1 MHGYTPHNPTHMSR
15 VFYEE
20 KNGGVTLNPALKA
33 KHEELTKLSIRGA
46 TLLNETKTAGLTGE
60 INEELERVGERV
72 AALRAEIDSE
82 TKLEKALDDQANL
95 ERYLKDPVH
104 VIPHGINQ
112 DSDSR
117 KGLLK
122 AGWEIKA
129 GTIYAPTT
137 LTGTSWIRTDGRQEK
152 VGLTA
157 LYPEEVLFG
166 DLPTDDDE
174 AASFFKKTRAIFGD
188 EYKRVYTKFMRTAVK
203 HRSESMAFA
212 MLTGTEQ
219 KALSEGSDSAGGYLV
234 PPDIQAEVLVRLP
247 QAAVMR
253 QYARVQPTSRDI
265 LRWPAVA
272 PNTTSGSIY
281 SSGFVGDWAGETPAF
296 TDTDPSF
303 QLFDIPIRK
312 VRCVT
317 KLSNDFVADSSV
329 NILAFMATNGAENM
343 GLVEDKG
350 FIAGIGNPLQ
360 PIGLINSGITT
371 GDVEGSTADTISN
384 TISNQGSAP
393 KIGAN
398 VVYKLP
404 SQYVSRARWLM
415 RRSIIGKIRA
425 LTDAQARPLWP
436 PYMGSGFAD
445 APDTLFNAPVSFSD
459 WMPDDGQD
467 TQPVAMYGDFSQ
479 YIIGQR
485 AQITSVVLRERFA
498 DTDQVG
504 IVLFE
509 RVGGAL
515 WNVDSFRAAIC

>member
-1 MHGYTPHNPTHMSR
+1 MNA
-15 VFYEE
+15 
-20 KNGGVTLNPALKA
+20 ALKA
-33 KHEELTKLSIRGA
+33 KTEELTKLHIRGT
-46 TLLNETKTAGLTGE
+46 TLINETKTTGLTAE
-60 INEELERVGERV
+60 VSAELDRISEKVDT
-72 AALRAEIDSE
+72 LRGEIDSE
-82 TKLEKALDDQANL
+82 TKLEAKLADMQNLD
-95 ERYLKDPVH
+95 RYLNEPVH
-104 VIPHGINQ
+104 KIPHGINQ
-112 DSDSR
+112 DDDSR
-117 KGLLK
+117 KSLLK

-137 LTGTSWIRTDGRQEK
+137 LTGSSWTRLDGRQEK
-152 VGLTA
+152 VGTTA
-157 LYPEEVLFG
+157 MYPEEVLFG
-166 DLPTDDDE
+166 DIPTDDE
-174 AASFFKKTRAIFGD
+174 EVATFFKKTRAIFSD
-188 EYKRVYTKFMRTAVK
+188 EYKRVYTKFLRTSVK

-212 MLTGTEQ
+212 MLTGAEQ

-253 QYARVQPTSRDI
+253 QFARVQPTSRDT

-272 PNTTSGSIY
+272 ANTTSGSIY

-296 TDTDPSF
+296 TDTDPGF

-312 VRCVT
+312 VRVVT

-360 PIGLINSGITT
+360 PIGLINSGITN

-384 TISNQGSAP
+384 TTANQGSAP
-393 KIGAN
+393 KIGSN

-467 TQPVAMYGDFSQ
+467 TQPVAMYGDFSN

-509 RVGGAL
+509 RVGGAV
-515 WNVDSFRAAIC
+515 WNVDAFRGAIC